1 MITATGLI
9 DTAPVNEVELVGE
22 VKKMLG
28 LSARIVAEGVRRA
41 IEFSGTGT
49 YAPYVRKKRLAYEKS
64 VMGEALK
71 NWMHDE
77 QEIFPPDP
85 NLRVVQ
91 VGWTKEYLQKDHG
104 KIKRWRQV
112 EGGAHPARKC
122 AFSEREIAELF
133 KNSKAYLNVPFSV
146 RTKVEV
152 TKDLLWEFKCPC
164 FKNPRI
170 NECANPIKSN
180 RVFADALANL
190 LSSEC

>member
-1 MITATGLI
+1 MGFNIAMITATGLI

-49 YAPYVRKKRLAYEKS
+49 YAPYVSKKRLAYERS
-64 VMGEALK
+64 VVGETLN
-71 NWMHDE
+71 NWMHNE
-77 QEIFPPDP
+77 QGHFPPDP

-122 AFSEREIAELF
+122 AFR
-133 KNSKAYLNVPFSV
+133 
-146 RTKVEV
+146 
-152 TKDLLWEFKCPC
+152 
-164 FKNPRI
+164 
-170 NECANPIKSN
+170 
-180 RVFADALANL
+180 
-190 LSSEC
+190 